1 MSTDSNTAPNAPKP
15 RQDAGWLAET
25 LDTRP
30 EIVWMGPFMVYL
42 ILLGLNDKV
51 PEEWMAVTI
60 AIRGI
65 GGLAAFWVVRSRL
78 PSLGKPHLLLGI
90 ACGILA
96 AAGWVLG
103 QHLFNAVGLGG
114 SWFGLKPG
122 PDGHDP
128 RTGLTT
134 AAWASQVVLRITVA
148 TITVP
153 VVEELFWR
161 GFMLRT
167 FINWQR
173 FETVPLGTFTWV
185 SFLGT
190 ALLSTVQHPA
200 NWGVSIFCWMA
211 FNALF
216 YWKRS
221 LLFLMIVHGVTNLVL
236 YLYVIIRHDWIFW

>member
-1 MSTDSNTAPNAPKP
+1 MSDHPTTPHTPTPGGDT
-15 RQDAGWLAET
+15 GWLAET

-30 EIVWMGPFMVYL
+30 EIVWMAPFMIYL
-42 ILLGLNDKV
+42 ILLGLNDKF
-51 PEEWMAVTI
+51 PEEWMAVPI
-60 AIRGI
+60 AIRGF
-65 GGLAAFWVVRSRL
+65 GGLAAFWIVRRRL
-78 PSLGKPHLLLGI
+78 PSLGRPHVLLAIVL
-90 ACGILA
+90 GILA

-103 QHLFNAVGLGG
+103 QYGCNAVGLGG
-114 SWFGLKPG
+114 SWFGLRPG

-128 RTGLTT
+128 RVDLTT
-134 AAWASQVVLRITVA
+134 AAWTSQAVLRITVA

-173 FETVPLGTFTWV
+173 FETVPLGTFTWL

-200 NWGVSIFCWMA
+200 NWGVSILCWMA

-216 YWKRS
+216 YWKKS
-221 LLFLMIVHGVTNLVL
+221 LLFLMIVHGVTNLAL
-236 YLYVIIRHDWIFW
+236 YLYVITRHDWIFW